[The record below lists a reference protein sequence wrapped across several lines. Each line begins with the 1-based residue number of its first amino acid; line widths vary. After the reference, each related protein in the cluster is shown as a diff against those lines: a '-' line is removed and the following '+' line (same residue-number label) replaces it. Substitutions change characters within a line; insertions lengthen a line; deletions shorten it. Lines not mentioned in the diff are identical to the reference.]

1 MVVTSLPG
9 SRNISSVMQDV
20 KYSLKARFSIFLTA
34 PLVERSSGWRRC
46 VMFLG
51 TMTLMIFSS
60 FRRRLWRIFQLRS
73 VLNKP
78 ATDSTLC

>member
-60 FRRRLWRIFQLRS
+60 PLITEL
-73 VLNKP
+73 
-78 ATDSTLC
+78 